1 VVTALGFWILGRQ
14 LVDATLVAVA
24 VVGLMV
30 VVGIVSWDDVLS
42 NKQAWN
48 VLVWFATLVT
58 LAEGLD

>member
-1 VVTALGFWILGRQ
+1 
-14 LVDATLVAVA
+14 
-24 VVGLMV
+24 MV